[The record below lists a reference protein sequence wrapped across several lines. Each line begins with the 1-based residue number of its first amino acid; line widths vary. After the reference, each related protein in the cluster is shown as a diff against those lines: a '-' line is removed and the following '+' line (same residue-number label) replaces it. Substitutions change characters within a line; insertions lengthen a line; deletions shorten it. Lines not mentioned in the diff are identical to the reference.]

1 MLTILLLAL
10 MSSGPDGQTSRFPA
24 VAKDAA
30 PSSSEQTAVL
40 AGGCFWGVEAVFE
53 QIAGV
58 KDVVSGF
65 AGGSQSS
72 AHYAAVTSGTTGHAE
87 AVKVTYDASR
97 ISYGRLLEVFFAVA
111 HNPTELNR
119 QGPDEGT
126 QYRSSI
132 FVAND
137 EQKRIA
143 EAYIRQLNDSRVF
156 NAPIVTTVVPLDGF
170 YAAEA
175 HHQNFIARNPSFPY
189 VVHNDLPKLEHL
201 RKAYPELLK
210 RR

>member
-1 MLTILLLAL
+1 
-10 MSSGPDGQTSRFPA
+10 MSYPA
-24 VAKDAA
+24 SPAA
-30 PSSSEQTAVL
+30 TKP
-40 AGGCFWGVEAVFE
+40 
-53 QIAGV
+53 
-58 KDVVSGF
+58 
-65 AGGSQSS
+65 
-72 AHYAAVTSGTTGHAE
+72 AHYAAVTSGTTAHAE

-175 HHQNFIARNPSFPY
+175 HHQNFIARNPSYPY

-201 RKAYPELLK
+201 RKAYPSS
-210 RR
+210 

>member
-10 MSSGPDGQTSRFPA
+10 LSSGPDGQTSRFPSA
-24 VAKDAA
+24 TKDAV

-65 AGGSQSS
+65 AGGGQSS
-72 AHYAAVTSGTTGHAE
+72 AHYSATS
-87 AVKVTYDASR
+87 
-97 ISYGRLLEVFFAVA
+97 
-111 HNPTELNR
+111 
-119 QGPDEGT
+119 
-126 QYRSSI
+126 
-132 FVAND
+132 
-137 EQKRIA
+137 
-143 EAYIRQLNDSRVF
+143 
-156 NAPIVTTVVPLDGF
+156 APIVTTVVPLDGF
-170 YAAEA
+170 YAAEPY
-175 HHQNFIARNPSFPY
+175 HQNFIARNPSYPY

-210 RR
+210 SR